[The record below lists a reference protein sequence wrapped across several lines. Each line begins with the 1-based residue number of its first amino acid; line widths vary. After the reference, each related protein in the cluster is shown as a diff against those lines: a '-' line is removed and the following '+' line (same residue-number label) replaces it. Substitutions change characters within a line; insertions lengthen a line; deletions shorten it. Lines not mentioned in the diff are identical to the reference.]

1 MSTINI
7 SFRGNIFLVEGTAGR
22 DDKRLLEKFMNDSNP
37 NVRPVK
43 NIEDQVNVTFD
54 ITLHGV
60 IEMDEKHQILSTSVW
75 IRQVRLILL
84 YNLTLITEI
93 KESTR
98 HQ

>member
-1 MSTINI
+1 MFSAQFNVGLI
-7 SFRGNIFLVEGTAGR
+7 SGSAGR

-60 IEMDEKHQILSTSVW
+60 IEMVSYAAFLFSLPSLV
-75 IRQVRLILL
+75 LIV
-84 YNLTLITEI
+84 
-93 KESTR
+93 
-98 HQ
+98 